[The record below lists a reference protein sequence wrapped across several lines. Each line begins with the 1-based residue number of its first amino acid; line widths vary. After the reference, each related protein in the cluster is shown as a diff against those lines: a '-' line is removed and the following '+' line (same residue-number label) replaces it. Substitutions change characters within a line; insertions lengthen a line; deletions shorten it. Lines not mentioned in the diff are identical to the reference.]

1 MRHEFTVLGR
11 LAGMN
16 EITEA
21 NRRNRYI
28 GAKQKRENQN
38 RVCDAIRASNAPT
51 FEKPVSGTV
60 LIVRNNRR
68 SDRDNISAGAVKVIL
83 DALQETGVIR
93 KDNWSNCL
101 EFPCKCVFG
110 KDEKVIVTITDE
122 ERVIDRIPYWSQA
135 DSDEWRFGN

>member
-1 MRHEFTVLGR
+1 MRHTFTVPGR

-28 GAKQKRENQN
+28 GAKQKRENQD
-38 RVCDAIRASNAPT
+38 RVCAAILASNAPKL
-51 FEKPVSGTV
+51 EKPVSGAV

-83 DALQETGVIR
+83 DALQQTGVITR
-93 KDNWSNCL
+93 DNWANCL
-101 EFPCKCVFG
+101 KFPCKCVFG
-110 KDEKVIVTITDE
+110 QTEKVVVTITDE
-122 ERVIDRIPYWSQA
+122 ERTVDRIPYWTQE
-135 DSDEWRFGN
+135 DSDEWRF